1 MKLNADQIQIVAKTL
16 YRTKNADELAKEFGC
31 KKTYVAY
38 IGSQLRKLGVKIP
51 LTRKGLDYKI
61 IVSNLR
67 RTNPELF
74 K

>member
-16 YRTKNADELAKEFGC
+16 YRTKNADELAKELNV
-31 KKTYVAY
+31 KRTKIQQ
-38 IGSQLRKLGVKIP
+38 IGVQLRKLGVKIP
-51 LTRKGLDYKI
+51 FIRKGVDYKI
-61 IVSNLR
+61 IVANLK